1 MSRYSSTKLNK
12 NLQGSSYEYGNR
24 KTKSL
29 TYRTTIYNDV
39 PERDDDIYVT
49 TQEGDRLDNLALV
62 FYGSPQ
68 HWWFIAHT
76 NNITTMNIK
85 AGLTLRIP
93 SSLANAQ
100 GK

>member
-1 MSRYSSTKLNK
+1 MGRYDSTKLKRDINQVGGK
-12 NLQGSSYEYGNR
+12 

-29 TYRTTIYNDV
+29 SYRTTIYDDT

-49 TQEGDRLDNLALV
+49 TQYGDRLDNLALT
-62 FYGSPQ
+62 FYGSPSY
-68 HWWFIAHT
+68 WWFIAHV
-76 NNITTMNIK
+76 NNLTTINVE

-93 SSLANAQ
+93 SSLDDAQ

>member
-1 MSRYSSTKLNK
+1 MGRYESTKIIRDTE
-12 NLQGSSYEYGNR
+12 GSSYQKSNR
-24 KTKSL
+24 KKKSL
-29 TYRTTIYNDV
+29 SYATTIYSDV

>member
-1 MSRYSSTKLNK
+1 MGRYSSTKLKK
-12 NLQGSSYEYGNR
+12 NTQGSSYQIGQR

-29 TYRTTIYNDV
+29 TYRTTLYDNV
-39 PERDDDIYVT
+39 PESDDDTYIT
-49 TQEGDRLDNLALV
+49 TQDGDRLDNLALT
-62 FYGSPQ
+62 FYGSPN
-68 HWWFIAHT
+68 HWWFIAHV
-76 NNITTMNIK
+76 NNLTTINVE

>member
-1 MSRYSSTKLNK
+1 MSRYSSTKLGK

-39 PERDDDIYVT
+39 PEKDDDIYVT

-62 FYGSPQ
+62 FYGSSQ

-76 NNITTMNIK
+76 NNITTMNVE